1 MKLRS
6 LSLICISMSLSS
18 SCVAKPDPDTQ
29 HALPDFGANL
39 PERYSLVYETDFSTD
54 SVCSDFEFTDPNT
67 WRLQTEDGE
76 PCLELYE
83 KIGDYTPEVRS
94 PHTIALLTK
103 FQVGDFVLEVD
114 AESTNISA
122 GAHRDTC
129 YFFGLSN
136 PSRFYY
142 VHIASGA
149 DPNAH
154 NIFLVKDAPRTNIA
168 TYTTTGIDWGVGI
181 RHRIRIERTVSDGA
195 IRVYFN
201 DMTTP
206 VMQATDT
213 SFDWGFVGLGSFDD
227 TAKFYALKL
236 YAPETRNAIARIFTK
251 KATDEVPSK

>member
-1 MKLRS
+1 MRLRI
-6 LSLICISMSLSS
+6 LARVWLPCLFLAS
-18 SCVAKPDPDTQ
+18 SCAATPDAQ
-29 HALPDFGANL
+29 HELPPFGKNL
-39 PERYSLVYETDFSTD
+39 PEGYSLVYETTFSDGSTW
-54 SVCSDFEFTDPNT
+54 SDFDFTDPDT
-67 WRLQTEDGE
+67 WRRADKEGE
-76 PCLELYE
+76 SYLELFK

-94 PHTIALLTK
+94 PHTIAVLTK
-103 FQVGDFVLEVD
+103 VQVGDFILEVD
-114 AESTNISA
+114 AESTNVSA

-129 YFFGLSN
+129 YFFGLSS

-168 TYTTTGIDWGVGI
+168 TYTTKGIDWGVGI

-201 DMTTP
+201 DMSTP
-206 VMQATDT
+206 VMKATDT

-227 TAKFYALKL
+227 TAKFYAMKL
-236 YAPETRNAIARIFTK
+236 YAPEIRNITAHVYTK
-251 KATDEVPSK
+251 KATDEVSSK